1 VGFDYFIFEIIDM
14 FTSRK
19 TKDQIVEQ
27 EQVMELG
34 LLNEPSDARHI
45 SLAVQAYSN
54 AARWFEAN
62 VAKDLQKSVKTWKRL
77 SAFFGLL
84 AFMSIGAVL
93 GLTPLKTV
101 IPYLVRVDNITGYT
115 DLVPQVDDPK
125 TQEQR
130 DDDFW
135 LSNYV
140 RLREGYNFADNDAN
154 YNLVETMSYAETF
167 GEYKNFQLSKKGY
180 IDTLGNSRQMR
191 VEVNGV
197 TPLPRQRPD
206 DPTKTAQVR
215 VTKTVV
221 DRNGVP
227 DMNIRPAVW
236 VITIS
241 FDYKNPAKKR
251 EQELVNPRGFG
262 VKSYSTVQEV
272 GVK

>member
-1 VGFDYFIFEIIDM
+1 MSILRKSKEEII
-14 FTSRK
+14 
-19 TKDQIVEQ
+19 QQ
-27 EQVMELG
+27 EQKIELG
-34 LLNEPSDARHI
+34 LLSAPSDARQV
-45 SLAVQAYSN
+45 SLAEQAYAH

-62 VAKDLQKSVKTWKRL
+62 IAKDLQKSVKMWKRL

-101 IPYLVRVDNITGYT
+101 IPYLVRVDNITGYS
-115 DLVPQVDDPK
+115 DLVPQVSDSK
-125 TQEQR
+125 TQDQR

-140 RLREGYNFADNDAN
+140 RLRESYNFADNDAN
-154 YNLVETMSYAETF
+154 YNMVETMSYSDTF

-180 IDTLGNSRQMR
+180 LDTLGNSRQMR
-191 VEVNGV
+191 VEVHGV
-197 TPLPRQRPD
+197 TPLDRKRPED
-206 DPTKTAQVR
+206 TTKTAQVR

-227 DMNIRPAVW
+227 DPGIKPATW
-236 VITIS
+236 VMTIS
-241 FDYKNPAKKR
+241 YDYKNPAKKR

-272 GVK
+272 GVNNG